1 MTRAWTE
8 LRFLFVAL
16 LLEERGWWF
25 GTLIISTLF
34 PLLLVFGMGY
44 VGGAREPDELAYVV
58 SGSVVVSL
66 TTMGV
71 TVLAQGLAGARERGE
86 LLYYASL
93 PISKAT
99 FIAAFVAAK
108 LLMQLPGV
116 LLALIGGS
124 LIHGLPLAASPTAL
138 LVIPLA
144 ALSLSGV
151 GAALGLLSPSY
162 QATNAL
168 SQLVLFVVLFASPVM
183 IPAELLPAPL
193 QWLGYLLPPTYAADA
208 LRLGLAGAADER
220 LLLDLGVLAA
230 FAALSLVGVARGLP
244 WRVT

>member
-16 LLEERGWWF
+16 LLEERSWWF
-25 GTLIISTLF
+25 GTLTISALF

-44 VGGAREPDELAYVV
+44 VGGARSPEELAYVV

-71 TVLAQGLAGARERGE
+71 TVLAQGLASARERGE

-93 PISKAT
+93 PISKAS
-99 FIAAFVAAK
+99 FIGAFVAAK

-116 LLALIGGS
+116 LVALVGGS
-124 LIHGLPLAASPTAL
+124 LIHGTPLAPSPAAL

-144 ALSLSGV
+144 ALSLSGA

-168 SQLVLFVVLFASPVM
+168 SQLLLFVVLFASPVM
-183 IPAELLPAPL
+183 IPADLLPTPL

-208 LRLGLAGAADER
+208 LRRGLSNTLDAR
-220 LLLDLGVLAA
+220 LLLDLAVLAA
-230 FAALSLVGVARGLP
+230 FAAASLVGIARGLP
-244 WRVT
+244 WRVA

>member
-1 MTRAWTE
+1 MRRAWTE
-8 LRFLFVAL
+8 LRFLFVAQ
-16 LLEERGWWF
+16 LLEERSWWF
-25 GTLIISTLF
+25 GTMVISMLF
-34 PLLLVFGMGY
+34 PLALVFGMGL
-44 VGGAREPDELAYVV
+44 VGGARTPEELAYVV

-93 PISKAT
+93 PISKAS
-99 FIAAFVAAK
+99 FMVAFVAAK
-108 LLMQLPGV
+108 LLMQSPGV
-116 LLALIGGS
+116 LVALVGGS
-124 LIHGLPLAASPTAL
+124 LIHGLPLTLHPAVL

-151 GAALGLLSPSY
+151 GAALGLLSPNY

-183 IPAELLPAPL
+183 IPAELLPVPL
-193 QWLGYLLPPTYAADA
+193 QWLGSVLPSTHAADA
-208 LRLGLAGAADER
+208 LRRGMAGVVDDA
-220 LLLDLGVLAA
+220 LLLNLGVLTA
-230 FAALSLVGVARGLP
+230 FAAASLVGVARGLP
-244 WRVT
+244 WRLG